1 MFDNILRYDIY
12 ILNTK
17 SQEVRMIHYIY
28 TETEI
33 YSDTLK
39 AIFIGK

>member
-1 MFDNILRYDIY
+1 LRCDIY
-12 ILNTK
+12 ILNIK
-17 SQEVRMIHYIY
+17 IQEVRTIHYIY